1 MPSVYES
8 QASLRAIPSSL
19 DPSDLQK
26 VNKIL
31 SRAELI
37 SADILQKQEENLT
50 SLSNQNQIIH
60 HYHYSSPHW
69 WFYSPPS
76 IHHHHYAASS
86 TSKKKGNEFFLVGG
100 ILLLL
105 GGAYVAAKDV
115 ATTWSLKRISHKLD
129 KQAKDLVELPEQ
141 NSKGEK
147 IIAKIQK
154 IVLKEKK
161 IIDRIQ
167 NYTNWALF
175 GKSALAVSGATAITG
190 YFLESDHAML
200 GAVAGTCAAS
210 FLLLVNWGLS
220 GYMAERN
227 LEDAKKIQK
236 SLKELESR

>member
-1 MPSVYES
+1 MPSVYEN
-8 QASLRAIPSSL
+8 QASLRTISSSL
-19 DPSDLQK
+19 EPGDQQK

-37 SADILQKQEENLT
+37 SADILQQQEENST

-60 HYHYSSPHW
+60 HHHYSSPHW

-76 IHHHHYAASS
+76 IHHHHYKASS
-86 TSKKKGNEFFLVGG
+86 TGKKKANEIFLVGG

-129 KQAKDLVELPEQ
+129 KHTQTLVELPQQ

-147 IIAKIQK
+147 TIAKIQK
-154 IVLKEKK
+154 IVHREKK
-161 IIDRIQ
+161 IIERIQ

-175 GKSALAVSGATAITG
+175 GKSALAASGATAIAG
-190 YFLESDHAML
+190 YFLQSDNAML

-236 SLKELESR
+236 GLKELESI